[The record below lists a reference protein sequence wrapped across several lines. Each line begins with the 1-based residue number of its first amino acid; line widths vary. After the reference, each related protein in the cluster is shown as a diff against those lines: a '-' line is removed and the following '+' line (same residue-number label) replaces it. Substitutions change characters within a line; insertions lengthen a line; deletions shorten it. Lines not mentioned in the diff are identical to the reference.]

1 VTLSN
6 PRTAL
11 WLTLTAFAAA
21 FMLHVD
27 QMPLWCSTAAILALL
42 WRGGAEAGLIALPGT
57 VLRTLLTLALI
68 AATMASFRTLSGLT
82 AGGSLLLVMG
92 AAKLLETRDRR
103 DAVIVVVVS
112 LTLLMA
118 ACLDRQSLPRLP
130 LYVIVGWV
138 ACAAL
143 AALGG
148 SRESRSVQRA
158 FARAGTA
165 LLLGLPFA
173 LVCFV
178 FVPRL
183 PGALWGVPGSS
194 SAQTGLDDQ
203 MSPGS
208 ISDLSLSD
216 EPAFRVR
223 FDGPL
228 PKPEARYWRGP
239 VLHDFD
245 GYTWRR
251 IPGQAALAHQAEYL
265 GPALRYHVML
275 EAHSRNWLYGLDS
288 VKSVSQRGARID
300 FDGQIRMFRAV
311 TAPLAYDA
319 ESYLNSRFT
328 QPLSL
333 LGRRIDTRLPK
344 DRNPRALAL
353 AATMRA
359 QASDDVAYTRAVLN
373 YFRDGGFRYTLTPPL
388 LNFDSIDDLLFNTRL
403 GFCGH
408 FASAYVTLM
417 RAAGIPA
424 RVVTGYLGGEWNSV
438 GDYLLV
444 RQSGAHAWAEVWIE
458 GRGWVRVDPTA
469 VVAPE
474 RLQQGLRDLLPGS
487 GSAASRVI
495 QGSAWLRAMR
505 DRWDATNN
513 WWQER
518 VINFNLGTQLDLMR
532 YLGLGTVDYRQL
544 ALLLVGGAGV
554 WAFAAILWMR
564 RKPVAVKPD
573 AVARLWL
580 KFIVM
585 LKRHG
590 LRIPAHEPPMS
601 IARRAAHALPGLAK
615 PIHDFTQTYV
625 RLRYGTPDR
634 EADLAALRND
644 LRRLRAHS
652 R

>member
-1 VTLSN
+1 VTLTI
-6 PRTAL
+6 PRPAL
-11 WLTLTAFAAA
+11 WLTLAAFAAA
-21 FMLHVD
+21 FALHVD
-27 QMPLWCSTAAILALL
+27 QMPPWCSAAATLALL
-42 WRGGAEAGLIALPGT
+42 WRGAAEAGAMALPGK

-68 AATMASFRTLSGLT
+68 AATIASFRTLSGLS

-92 AAKLLETRDRR
+92 AAKLLETRHRR

-130 LYVIVGWV
+130 LYLVVGWI

-143 AALGG
+143 TALGG
-148 SRESRSVQRA
+148 TRESRSAHRA

-183 PGALWGVPGSS
+183 PGALWGGPGSS
-194 SAQTGLDDQ
+194 GAQTGLDDQ

-223 FDGPL
+223 FEGPL
-228 PKPEARYWRGP
+228 PNPEARYWRGP

-251 IPGQAALAHQAEYL
+251 IPGQAALSQRSEYL
-265 GPALRYHVML
+265 GPALHYHVML

-311 TAPLAYDA
+311 TAPLSYDA

-328 QPLSL
+328 QPLSI

-344 DRNPRALAL
+344 DRNPRTLAL
-353 AATMRA
+353 AASMRA
-359 QASDDVAYTRAVLN
+359 QASDDSAYTRAVLN

-388 LNFDSIDDLLFNTRL
+388 LDYNSIDDLLFNTRL

-438 GDYLLV
+438 GNYLLV
-444 RQSGAHAWAEVWIE
+444 RQSGAHAWAEVWLE
-458 GRGWVRVDPTA
+458 GRGWVRIDPTA
-469 VVAPE
+469 VVAPA

-487 GSAASRVI
+487 GSVASRVI

-532 YLGLGTVDYRQL
+532 YLGLGTVDYQQL
-544 ALLLVGGAGV
+544 ALLLVSGAGLWV
-554 WAFAAILWMR
+554 LAAVLWLR
-564 RKPVAVKPD
+564 RKPRLVKPD
-573 AVARLWL
+573 EVARLWL
-580 KFIVM
+580 KFIAI
-585 LKRHG
+585 LGRHG
-590 LRIPAHEPPMS
+590 LTIPAHEPPLR
-601 IARRAAHALPGLAK
+601 IALRASRVLPGLAD
-615 PIHDFTQTYV
+615 PIRDFTQRYL
-625 RLRYGTPDR
+625 RLRYGKPDWD
-634 EADLAALRND
+634 ADLAALRND